1 MNPGCYTALVT
12 PFTPDGAALD
22 QEGLEKLVEFQ
33 IQSGIT
39 GILAVGTTGESPTLE
54 WEEHNAVVDGIARR
68 AADRCLCI
76 AGTGSNNTQ
85 EALKATEHAARQGI
99 QAILLVD
106 PYYNGPSSIEI
117 RREYVAPIAARFPE
131 LTIIPYVIPG
141 RTGTMLLPEDL
152 ALAYQAHPNVSAV
165 KEATADLDNM
175 RRTRTCCGPDF
186 VILSGDDAMTHDMIT
201 DPGIR
206 ASGVISVVSNIVP
219 GPMTLLVRKLVSG
232 DHAGAAALLKSLEPL
247 FELVTVKTR
256 ERTPFGEV
264 VCRARNPL
272 AIKTLMRVLG
282 MPSGPCRPPMGKMTR
297 AGLEKVLDIARK
309 VWTETPDILRPIGEF
324 FEVDIS
330 ERLSDPHYQQ
340 GIDLL
345 RLLMTAAQFD
355 GIVKSPS
362 SVLPASIITHSYL
375 CRNMMRRVPLR
386 PGTVFRSPACQSE
399 SL

>member
-152 ALAYQAHPNVSAV
+152 ALAYQTHPNVSAV

-282 MPSGPCRPPMGKMTR
+282 MPSGPCRPPMGKMTH

-309 VWTETPDILRPIGEF
+309 VWMETPDILRPIGEF
-324 FEVDIS
+324 FDVDIS

-340 GIDLL
+340 GLTYSD
-345 RLLMTAAQFD
+345 
-355 GIVKSPS
+355 
-362 SVLPASIITHSYL
+362 Y
-375 CRNMMRRVPLR
+375 
-386 PGTVFRSPACQSE
+386 
-399 SL
+399 